1 METEPNKETGALDS
15 GLEPGGD
22 GMRGCPKE
30 SHWAI
35 PDLYWAGH
43 FQERTTK
50 DGINI
55 NVSGQSCRVGWVS

>member
-1 METEPNKETGALDS
+1 MMSQRPRGLMETEPNKETGALDS

-35 PDLYWAGH
+35 PDLY
-43 FQERTTK
+43 
-50 DGINI
+50 
-55 NVSGQSCRVGWVS
+55 